1 MVVPLVISFPYK
13 LSILGYPHLWKS
25 PDQKSMC
32 RISRFTQ
39 DPPVSLKPLF
49 QNGLKSL
56 CFGLPDCIP
65 SASQTWLAE
74 KKTNWRFGWENH
86 RKKHDHFPAMFD
98 YQPWA
103 CSIWGGWD
111 GPDDMMVI
119 SYFPIISN
127 HIPWKRKS
135 RKKSPPTKAKN
146 PEKPSNPHPMSGLLL
161 VAGLAKLI
169 CQGLAHLQ
177 RIGVAAHGIQGHT
190 LLNKTSVADA
200 WRFNVCCEGDTRTHT
215 QHNGRI
221 RKGGKVRR
229 SCGNLRLNISF
240 GGLL

>member
-1 MVVPLVISFPYK
+1 MEMTRSKNQCAESAGSPKIPQYRWNHSSKMVWRVYASVYQIVYHRLVK
-13 LSILGYPHLWKS
+13 
-25 PDQKSMC
+25 
-32 RISRFTQ
+32 
-39 DPPVSLKPLF
+39 
-49 QNGLKSL
+49 
-56 CFGLPDCIP
+56 
-65 SASQTWLAE
+65 TWLAE
-74 KKTNWRFGWENH
+74 KKNNWRFGWENH

-200 WRFNVCCEGDTRTHT
+200 WRFNVCCEGDTHTHT